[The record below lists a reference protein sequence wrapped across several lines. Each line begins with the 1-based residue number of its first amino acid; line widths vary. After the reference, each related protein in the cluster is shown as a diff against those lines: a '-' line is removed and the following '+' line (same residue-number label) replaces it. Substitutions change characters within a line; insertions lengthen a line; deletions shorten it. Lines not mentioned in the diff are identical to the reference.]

1 MVTHRG
7 LSTEQYAV
15 NLYMGLDEN
24 DRSAGFVSYAFDV
37 SYDAKLPIMITTG
50 RRLGVQDPGAA

>member
-37 SYDAKLPIMITTG
+37 SYDAKLPITTG
-50 RRLGVQDPGAA
+50 RRLGVQGPGAA